1 MTDRLKQLCDV
12 INDVNTI
19 VMMLSQEL
27 KMAKKWDYN
36 NPDWKIREQSIYNVL
51 AELMAVVFVKYD
63 KYEVTKALEE
73 CNFKQANEL
82 REFIDGL
89 GNVNISTD
97 IVDLV
102 NKKGADA

>member
-12 INDVNTI
+12 INDVNTL

-36 NPDWKIREQSIYNVL
+36 NPEWKIREKSIYNIL

-63 KYEVTKALEE
+63 RNEVSKALEE
-73 CNFKQANEL
+73 RNIKQGNEL
-82 REFIDGL
+82 REFIDTL
-89 GNVNISTD
+89 GDVNISSD
-97 IVDLV
+97 IVDLA